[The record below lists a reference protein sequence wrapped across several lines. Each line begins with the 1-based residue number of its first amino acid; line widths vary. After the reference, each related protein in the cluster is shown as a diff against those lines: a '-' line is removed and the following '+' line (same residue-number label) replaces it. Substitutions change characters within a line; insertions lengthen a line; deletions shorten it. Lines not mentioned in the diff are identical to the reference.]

1 MSASLD
7 SSLDPMEEIRFRK
20 KHGAMWMEIQKDTHF
35 SFDELE
41 QIMVIFFKIQKR
53 DEKPAASD
61 LISRSHFRDVLHT
74 GLGMTDAYMM
84 ERVMVALDRGTS
96 PYVTMAT
103 FAKALSLYLR
113 GDLEE
118 RISYAFTCY
127 DLLSE
132 GHLRRETMYQLM
144 KKSLAKASRD
154 DDVEEAVKEL
164 VDIMLKRMD
173 ADLDG
178 VINFEDFHKSV
189 TKTPSLLESLGYCLP
204 ERPAVYS
211 FIATWCPNW
220 GKM

>member
-7 SSLDPMEEIRFRK
+7 ASLDPMEEIRFRK
-20 KHGAMWMEIQKDTHF
+20 KHGGLWAEIQKSTHF
-35 SFDELE
+35 TFDELE
-41 QIMVIFFKIQKR
+41 KIMVIFFKIQKR
-53 DEKPAASD
+53 DDKPAASD
-61 LISRSHFRDVLHT
+61 LISRAHFRDVLHT
-74 GLGMTDAYMM
+74 GLGMTDSYMM

-103 FAKALSLYLR
+103 FGKAMSLYLR
-113 GDLEE
+113 GSLEE
-118 RISYAFTCY
+118 RIAYAFTCY
-127 DLLSE
+127 DLLGE
-132 GHLRRETMYQLM
+132 GYLRRETMYQLM

-178 VINFEDFHKSV
+178 VINFNDFHISV

-204 ERPAVYS
+204 ERPAVYAFVS
-211 FIATWCPNW
+211 TWCPAW
-220 GKM
+220 KSM

>member
-7 SSLDPMEEIRFRK
+7 SALDPMEEIRFRK
-20 KHGAMWMEIQKDTHF
+20 KHGTMWIEMQKYTHF
-35 SFDELE
+35 TFDELE
-41 QIMVIFFKIQKR
+41 QIMIIFFKIQKR
-53 DEKPAASD
+53 DEKPAGSD
-61 LISRSHFRDVLHT
+61 LISRAHFRDVLHT

-96 PYVTMAT
+96 PYVTMTT
-103 FAKALSLYLR
+103 FAKAMSLYLR

-118 RISYAFTCY
+118 RINYAFTCY
-127 DLLSE
+127 DLLGE

-173 ADLDG
+173 VDLDG
-178 VINFEDFHKSV
+178 VINFQDFHTSV
-189 TKTPSLLESLGYCLP
+189 VKTPSLLESLGYCLP
-204 ERPAVYS
+204 ERPAVFS
-211 FIATWCPNW
+211 FLTTWCPTW

>member
-20 KHGAMWMEIQKDTHF
+20 KNGQIWAEIQKETHF
-35 SFDELE
+35 NFDEIE

-53 DEKPAASD
+53 DEKPAGPD
-61 LISRSHFRDVLHT
+61 LISRGHFRDVLHT

-103 FAKALSLYLR
+103 FAKAMSLYLR
-113 GDLEE
+113 GNLEE
-118 RISYAFTCY
+118 RITYAFTCY

-154 DDVEEAVKEL
+154 DDVEEAVKEF

-173 ADLDG
+173 VDLDG
-178 VINFEDFHKSV
+178 VINFQDFHTAV
-189 TKTPSLLESLGYCLP
+189 VNTPSLLESLGYCLP
-204 ERPAVYS
+204 ERTAVYS
-211 FIATWCPNW
+211 FIATWCPTW
-220 GKM
+220 EKM

>member
-7 SSLDPMEEIRFRK
+7 STLDPMEEIRFRK
-20 KHGAMWMEIQKDTHF
+20 KHGAMWVEIQKDTHF

-53 DEKPAASD
+53 DEKSPGTD
-61 LISRSHFRDVLHT
+61 LISRGHFRDVLHN

-96 PYVTMAT
+96 PFVTMAT
-103 FAKALSLYLR
+103 FAKAMSLYLR
-113 GDLEE
+113 GDLDE

-127 DLLSE
+127 DLLGE

-144 KKSLAKASRD
+144 KKSLAKSSRD

-173 ADLDG
+173 PDLDG
-178 VINFEDFHKSV
+178 VINFTDFRDSV

-204 ERPAVYS
+204 ERPAVFA
-211 FIATWCPNW
+211 FIATWCPKW

>member
-20 KHGAMWMEIQKDTHF
+20 KHSRTWMELQKDTHF
-35 SFDELE
+35 TFDELE

-53 DEKPAASD
+53 DEKPAPSD
-61 LISRSHFRDVLHT
+61 LISRAHFRDVLHT

-113 GDLEE
+113 GGLEE
-118 RISYAFTCY
+118 RITYAFTCY

-132 GHLRRETMYQLM
+132 GSLRRETMYQLL
-144 KKSLAKASRD
+144 KKSLAKSSRD

-173 ADLDG
+173 VDLDG
-178 VINFEDFHKSV
+178 VINFNDFHESV
-189 TKTPSLLESLGYCLP
+189 TKTPQLLESLGYCLP
-204 ERPAVYS
+204 ERPAVYA
-211 FIATWCPNW
+211 FLATWCPNW

>member
-7 SSLDPMEEIRFRK
+7 SNLDPMEEIRFRK
-20 KHGAMWMEIQKDTHF
+20 KHGALWIEIQKETHF

-61 LISRSHFRDVLHT
+61 LISRAHFRDVLHT
-74 GLGMTDAYMM
+74 GLGMTDSYMM

-96 PYVTMAT
+96 PFVTMAT
-103 FAKALSLYLR
+103 FAKAISLYLR
-113 GDLEE
+113 GTLEE

-127 DLLSE
+127 DLLGE
-132 GHLRRETMYQLM
+132 GYLRRETMYQCM
-144 KKSLAKASRD
+144 KKSIAKASRD
-154 DDVEEAVKEL
+154 DDVEEAVKEF

-173 ADLDG
+173 TDVDG
-178 VINFEDFHKSV
+178 VINFDDFHKSV

-211 FIATWCPNW
+211 FLATWCPNW
-220 GKM
+220 AKM

>member
-7 SSLDPMEEIRFRK
+7 SVLDPMEEIRYRK
-20 KHGAMWMEIQKDTHF
+20 KHGRMWIEIQKDTHF

-41 QIMVIFFKIQKR
+41 HVMVIFFKIQKR

-61 LISRSHFRDVLHT
+61 LISRAHFRDVLHT

-96 PYVTMAT
+96 PYVTMST
-103 FAKALSLYLR
+103 FAKAMSLYLR
-113 GDLEE
+113 GTLEE
-118 RISYAFTCY
+118 RIIYAFTCY
-127 DLLSE
+127 DLLGE
-132 GHLRRETMYQLM
+132 GYLRRETMYQLM

-173 ADLDG
+173 MDLDG
-178 VINFEDFHKSV
+178 VINFQDFQTAV
-189 TKTPSLLESLGYCLP
+189 TKTPPLLELLGYCLP
-204 ERPAVYS
+204 ERPAVYAFLS
-211 FIATWCPNW
+211 TWCPDW
-220 GKM
+220 AKM

>member
-7 SSLDPMEEIRFRK
+7 SALDPMEEIRFRK
-20 KHGAMWMEIQKDTHF
+20 KHGQIWMEIQKDTHF
-35 SFDELE
+35 TFDELE

-61 LISRSHFRDVLHT
+61 LISRAHFRDVLHT
-74 GLGMTDAYMM
+74 GLGMTDSYMM

-96 PYVTMAT
+96 PFVTMAT

-118 RISYAFTCY
+118 RISYAFT
-127 DLLSE
+127 
-132 GHLRRETMYQLM
+132 
-144 KKSLAKASRD
+144 
-154 DDVEEAVKEL
+154 EL

-178 VINFEDFHKSV
+178 VINFTDFHESV
-189 TKTPSLLESLGYCLP
+189 VKTPSLLESLGYCLP

-211 FIATWCPNW
+211 FIATWCPTW